1 MTLIG
6 RINPP
11 DNGLHWGQN
20 GVTDHREKLN
30 SWSKIWS
37 YGFHLR
43 KSEKK
48 VEVEMDGEQAER
60 VLQMVRVLGSLL
72 VTKLLSNVQ
81 RGENDD

>member
-1 MTLIG
+1 MDCNGAKMELRIIG
-6 RINPP
+6 R
-11 DNGLHWGQN
+11 
-20 GVTDHREKLN
+20 
-30 SWSKIWS
+30 SWIPGASKIWS

-48 VEVEMDGEQAER
+48 VEVEIDGEQAER

-81 RGENDD
+81 RGENED